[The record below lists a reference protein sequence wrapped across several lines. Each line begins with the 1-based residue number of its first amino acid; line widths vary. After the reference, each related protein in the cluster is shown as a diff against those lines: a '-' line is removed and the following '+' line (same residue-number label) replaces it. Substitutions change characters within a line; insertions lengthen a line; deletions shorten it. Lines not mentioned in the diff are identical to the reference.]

1 MTFDWEN
8 NSIGDLI
15 TEGTRLLNHYNIY
28 SPRQDLEIL
37 LCEICKMERSHL
49 LTQRERKLSTEES
62 HQIYTAIKRRIHGES
77 VAYILGYKY
86 FYKYKFL
93 VDARVLVP
101 RPETELIVEQVLQ
114 WASQNKDHTYQIL
127 DMGTGS
133 GCIGLSLCQELKNS
147 QLTAV
152 DISTEALDVFKKNT
166 KNLSLSH
173 RVRAVH
179 GDVPLPL
186 PLSHKKQV
194 NSWSQ
199 DPYDIIVANP
209 PYIDPEDQNIC
220 PNVIQH
226 EPPIALFSERG
237 ISSPLKWMEQAA
249 SLLKASKSI
258 FMMEFG
264 LGQGDNLKQEAQSR
278 GYFNNVQLLQD
289 YTHRDRFFIASN

>member
-1 MTFDWEN
+1 MIFDWEN
-8 NSIGDLI
+8 IGDTI
-15 TEGTRLLNHYNIY
+15 TEGTRLLNHYNIF

-49 LTQRERKLSTEES
+49 LTQRERKLSIEES
-62 HQIYTAIKRRIHGES
+62 HQIHTAIKRRICGES
-77 VAYILGYKY
+77 IAYILGYKY

-101 RPETELIVEQVLQ
+101 RPETELIIEQVLQ
-114 WASQNKDHTYQIL
+114 WASQNKDHPYQIL

-166 KNLSLSH
+166 KSLNLSH

-179 GDVPLPL
+179 GDVSLPQR
-186 PLSHKKQV
+186 KRG
-194 NSWSQ
+194 NCWSQ
-199 DPYDIIVANP
+199 GPYDIIVANP
-209 PYIDPEDQNIC
+209 PYIDPEDKNLC
-220 PNVIQH
+220 PNVIQY
-226 EPPIALFSERG
+226 EPPIALFSEKG
-237 ISSPLKWMEQAA
+237 ISSPLKWVGQAA
-249 SLLKASKSI
+249 SLLRDSKFI

-264 LGQGDNLKQEAQSR
+264 LGQGDNLRQEAQNR
-278 GYFNNVQLLQD
+278 GYFNRVQLLQD
-289 YTHRDRFFIASN
+289 YTHRDRFLIASN